1 MKIAP
6 SILNADQS
14 SLQSEMD
21 SIASADRIHLD
32 IMDGEY
38 VPRKIFTADDFADLE
53 FPVETEAHLMCARPE
68 EWFDSFVSLGVSG
81 ITIHTETQSPA
92 RTQLLLQSLK
102 DNGIRAGVC
111 VDGFTDPSEITDEV
125 LALADQILVMSVKAG
140 KGGQSFMP
148 ESLDKIRSLRT
159 RGFTGEI
166 EVDGGVNLDNVTS
179 LSKAGADIV
188 VVGSFL
194 MKKSPVE
201 RVEIIERFQK
211 T

>member
-6 SILNADQS
+6 SILDTDPS
-14 SLQSEMD
+14 SLQSEVD
-21 SIASADRIHLD
+21 SISTADRIHLD

-38 VPRKIFTADDFADLE
+38 VPRKTFTADDFTDLQ
-53 FPVETEAHLMCARPE
+53 FPVPTEAHLMCARPE

-81 ITIHTETQSPA
+81 ITIHIETQSPA

-102 DNGIRAGVC
+102 DHGIRAGVC
-111 VDGFTDPSEITDEV
+111 VDGFTDPLEITDEV

-148 ESLDKIRSLRT
+148 ESLDKIRLLRD
-159 RGFTGEI
+159 RGFSGEI
-166 EVDGGVNLDNVTS
+166 EVDGGVNLENVAS
-179 LSKAGADIV
+179 LSKAGAGIV

-194 MKKSPVE
+194 MKKSPAE
-201 RVEIIERFQK
+201 RAEIIERFQAI
-211 T
+211 